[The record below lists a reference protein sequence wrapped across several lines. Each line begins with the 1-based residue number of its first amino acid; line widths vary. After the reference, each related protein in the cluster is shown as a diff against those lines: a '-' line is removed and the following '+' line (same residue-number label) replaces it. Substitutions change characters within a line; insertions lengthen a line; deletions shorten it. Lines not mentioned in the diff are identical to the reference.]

1 MKIRP
6 IHMLL
11 PGILALSPLAVWAQ
25 EVTAAP
31 AASTGAK
38 AITLGQILHMG
49 GPIMNVLVVLS
60 FVAVGLIIFYLLTM
74 RAGLICPATF
84 VKEAE
89 DAAESGDI
97 ATLRQLCQESNSAI
111 AKVIGNAIE
120 HCSENL
126 PTNYEALRDGME
138 EEGARQA
145 GVLWQRLQ
153 YLLDVSVIS
162 PMVGLLGTVWGM
174 MLSFS
179 GLESGMNIIN
189 KADALAS
196 GVAQAM
202 YTTFGGLI
210 VGIFSMAA
218 YALLRG
224 RISTLISTLE
234 RSCGTILRRLVANH
248 KDRGAFTR

>member
-1 MKIRP
+1 MRQIWMRLP
-6 IHMLL
+6 ALL
-11 PGILALSPLAVWAQ
+11 ALLSPLVRAQ
-25 EVTAAP
+25 EALGEAA
-31 AASTGAK
+31 AAEANEVG
-38 AITLGQILHMG
+38 AITLGQILQMG

-60 FVAVGLIIFYLLTM
+60 FVSVGLIIFYLLTM
-74 RAGLICPATF
+74 RAALVCPPAF
-84 VKEAE
+84 VQEAE

-97 ATLRQLCQESNSAI
+97 ETLRQLCQDNGSAI
-111 AKVIGNAIE
+111 AKVIRSAIE
-120 HCSENL
+120 HSSDNL
-126 PTNYEALRDGME
+126 PANYEAVRDAME

-145 GVLWQRLQ
+145 GLLWQRLQ
-153 YLLDVSVIS
+153 YLMDVAIIS

-174 MLSFS
+174 MISFA

-224 RISTLISTLE
+224 RVSNLISTLE
-234 RSCGTILRRLVANH
+234 RSCGTILRRLAANH
-248 KDRGAFTR
+248 KERGPYAR

>member
-1 MKIRP
+1 MRQTQMRLP
-6 IHMLL
+6 VLL
-11 PGILALSPLAVWAQ
+11 ALLSPLARAQ
-25 EVTAAP
+25 DAQGTPVAAE
-31 AASTGAK
+31 AARDG
-38 AITLGQILHMG
+38 AITLGQVLQLG

-74 RAGLICPATF
+74 RAGLVCPAAF

-97 ATLRQLCQESNSAI
+97 ETLRLLCQENSSAI
-111 AKVIGNAIE
+111 AKVIGTAIE
-120 HCSENL
+120 HCTDNL
-126 PTNYEALRDGME
+126 PANYEAVRDAME

-145 GVLWQRLQ
+145 GLLWQRLQ
-153 YLLDVSVIS
+153 YLMDVSIIS

-174 MLSFS
+174 MISFS
-179 GLESGMNIIN
+179 GLETGMNIIN

-210 VGIFSMAA
+210 IGIFSMAT

-224 RISTLISTLE
+224 RVSNLISTLE
-234 RSCGTILRRLVANH
+234 RSCGTILRRLAANH
-248 KDRGAFTR
+248 KERGAFTR